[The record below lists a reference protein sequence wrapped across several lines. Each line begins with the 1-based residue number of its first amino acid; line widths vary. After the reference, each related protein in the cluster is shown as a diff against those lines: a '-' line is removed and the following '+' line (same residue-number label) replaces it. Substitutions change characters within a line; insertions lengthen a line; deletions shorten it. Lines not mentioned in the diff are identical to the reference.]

1 MDAGVNPT
9 TASTATFDNVSIS
22 TGTNQS
28 TEYRYGFTGA
38 GDTPDFVTDSSGTI
52 LEKYLQLPGGVTKTY
67 RSGSERVFSLPNL
80 HGDVFATT
88 DAAGTLTGTF
98 TYDPF
103 GNKLATLPDNTT
115 GGSTFGWVGQ
125 HQKDTETNFTLQP
138 TEMGA
143 RVYLAKIGRFLQV
156 DPVEGGVENNY
167 VYPPDPVNDF
177 DLDGN
182 WSIKSAVKAVTTVA
196 SIGSMIPG
204 PIGMACSG
212 VAAVGYAAQGDYKS
226 AAMYGAGIALAAVG
240 AGAAVGA
247 LKAASKA
254 KAVGKVAPFSK
265 YTGINSALFGKGG
278 SLSVKGAKFNLRK
291 GALNNNP
298 VLRVGWSWKGTR
310 SSGHLTFRVAV
321 GPRSWSSRPHINFK
335 KYTPI
340 AKWR

>member
-247 LKAASKA
+247 MKLASKSGSVAKIGA
-254 KAVGKVAPFSK
+254 KALQPMRGQAGFIRIP
-265 YTGINSALFGKGG
+265 
-278 SLSVKGAKFNLRK
+278 R
-291 GALNNNP
+291 P
-298 VLRVGWSWKGTR
+298 RVGVNLGLHGAHHKFPDGFYR
-310 SSGHLTFRVAV
+310 SHINIVKFVRGVSDSHKVFRIPY
-321 GPRSWSSRPHINFK
+321 GPRYKIPQAKNSR
-335 KYTPI
+335 
-340 AKWR
+340 WRLW